1 MSVLNVRTKG
11 SALIVEKSSRITSG
25 GRNAVKL
32 RVVFDEAWDCTDG
45 KYSASFYVTNP
56 EDACTVE
63 LTRNSDGSY
72 GCNIPYEVIL
82 NEGYFHFGVW
92 CESEEMLKPS
102 DIKVVRVYRG
112 IVTNGRTPTIPEA
125 GGNTGGNTGGNVNV
139 DLSNYVTKDMLP
151 KNNIDDIFEK
161 IDSSVNLY
169 QPVTEGW
176 VDNTSIY
183 ADGSTKENANFCLT
197 GKIPVEPNTTYSVNG
212 WDKGWFFCYDSND
225 NYIGYSMTNSE
236 SGDIPFG
243 YGTTKENTAYIRFN
257 ISKDTDLETTIEKF
271 NAEFML
277 VEGIG
282 ISVEKYGFKVHI
294 REIGDLS
301 QIDLKDVSNLVG
313 AINSLNRLDTN
324 DLITPSL
331 KNEIAVMSAQIVD
344 DALSD
349 ILGSGVVE

>member
-11 SALIVEKSSRITSG
+11 STLIVEKSSRITSG

-45 KYSASFYVTNP
+45 KYSASFYVTDP

-63 LTRNSDGSY
+63 LTRNNDGSY

-151 KNNIDDIFEK
+151 KINIDDIFEE

-176 VDNTSIY
+176 IDNTSIY
-183 ADGSTKENANFCLT
+183 ADGSTKENVNFCLT
-197 GKIPVEPNTTYSVNG
+197 GKIPVQADTTYSVNG
-212 WDKGWFFCYDSND
+212 WDKGWFCCYDSND
-225 NYIGYSMTNSE
+225 NYLGSSMTNSE
-236 SGDIPFG
+236 SGDIAFG
-243 YGTTKENTAYIRFN
+243 YGTTKENTAYIRLEML
-257 ISKDTDLETTIEKF
+257 KDTDLETTIEKF

-282 ISVEKYGFKVHI
+282 ITVSGYGLKSNI
-294 REIGDLS
+294 REIGNLSDL
-301 QIDLKDVSNLVG
+301 DFEDEADKKNLVA
-313 AINSLNRLDTN
+313 AINA
-324 DLITPSL
+324 L
-331 KNEIAVMSAQIVD
+331 KEFNTFTDETKTEIAEKAVELID
-344 DALSD
+344 TALLP
-349 ILGSGVVE
+349 IIGSGVIE